1 MQKGAR
7 IGQGRTAEVYA
18 WGDDQ
23 ILKLYQSH
31 MPGHLVEQE
40 FRVTLAAQAAGLPV
54 PAVDRLVEVDGRC
67 GIVFE
72 RLEGPSML
80 KDLTAHPWKWIAL
93 ASQLG
98 QLHAQIHRS
107 SMPPE
112 LPSQYQQIENGIE
125 AAADIPESIKEASR
139 ACLAA
144 LPAGEALCHGDFHP
158 DNILLTARGP
168 VIIDWMT
175 GTRGHPLAD
184 VCRTLLLFQTSAL
197 PPGVPLPMRLMVNAS
212 RALIQAVYLNRYL
225 KIHPAS
231 RQQIN
236 AWQLPLMA
244 ARLREVEQ
252 YPHEKQLLLAR
263 IQTAL
268 KESVPKG
275 HA

>member
-40 FRVTLAAQAAGLPV
+40 YRVTLAAQAAGLPV

-80 KDLTAHPWKWIAL
+80 KDLTAHPWKWFAL

-125 AAADIPESIKEASR
+125 AASDIPESIKEASR

-225 KIHPAS
+225 QIHPAS

-236 AWQLPLMA
+236 AWQLPLMV

-252 YPHEKQLLLAR
+252 YPQEKQLLLAR